1 MFGMF
6 FQFEPLVF
14 LTLLISLVNFRYI
27 IFVDI
32 SAFISS
38 IHFGKTRVKKTTFE
52 PLNGGIHCQ
61 LKTRKTKNQ
70 KTDYDTK
77 TNTGSH

>member
-52 PLNGGIHCQ
+52 PPSGGIHCQ
-61 LKTRKTKNQ
+61 LKIRKNQ

-77 TNTGSH
+77 TYTSSH